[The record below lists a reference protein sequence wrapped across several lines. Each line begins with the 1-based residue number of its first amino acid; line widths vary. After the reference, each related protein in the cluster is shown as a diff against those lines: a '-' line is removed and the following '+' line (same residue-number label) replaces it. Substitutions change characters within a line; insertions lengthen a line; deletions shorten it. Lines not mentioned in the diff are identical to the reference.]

1 MPEVDLSVIG
11 NKTDPVVFEY
21 TWRDVA
27 LYSLGVGA
35 SADALPFVYE
45 GLPGGIKV
53 LPSFCVAPAIKAF
66 PYVGKDI
73 EWSLML
79 HGEQTIRLSRPFPPE
94 GS

>member
-27 LYSLGVGA
+27 LYALGVGA

-45 GLPGGIKV
+45 GSPGGDQGPAKFLCGPCHKS
-53 LPSFCVAPAIKAF
+53 LPLC
-66 PYVGKDI
+66 
-73 EWSLML
+73 
-79 HGEQTIRLSRPFPPE
+79 GE
-94 GS
+94 GY